1 MMAADSN
8 HRDLLHSNR
17 QLGPLP
23 MHRLRRVEKPTTVV
37 TDEIERVNGADN
49 PLDMARRGAYGPAVQ
64 TAAEPF
70 LPDRHPVSAALHDA
84 VVRIATVR
92 EDEVA
97 AVKAPISDDLRVL
110 SRHIKRLGY
119 FLGADVMGICRVPQ
133 SAVYTH
139 DFGGKPVEIEFRYAI
154 VLVMRKEYRSVQAS
168 TGTDW
173 FGDPLSFQ
181 AYLRLGIATEVMAS
195 YVKRLGYPASPQSTI
210 GRGKPGYQV
219 LIPPLLLWAGVGEVS
234 RVGVVLNPFLGLSY
248 KAAAVLTDM
257 PLEPDK
263 PIDFGLQD
271 FCQHCQICA
280 DNCPVGAISTG
291 NKVMYNG
298 YETWKVNE
306 KRCATFS
313 VTNKRGSICNTCVKV
328 CPWTRPNT
336 RPHDAVRW
344 AVQRSAVARRLAIR
358 ASSTNRRTKA
368 QADEKWWFDVHY
380 QDGVLSD
387 APERKW

>member
-1 MMAADSN
+1 MEVQHNGGNILTD
-8 HRDLLHSNR
+8 DR
-17 QLGPLP
+17 QLGPFP
-23 MHRLRRVEKPTTVV
+23 MHRLRRVDKPTTLV
-37 TDEIERVNGADN
+37 TGEIERVNGADN

-64 TAAEPF
+64 RAAEPF
-70 LPDRHPVSAALHDA
+70 LPDRHPISAALHEV
-84 VVRIATVR
+84 VVRVATVR
-92 EDEVA
+92 EEAVA
-97 AVKAPISDDLRVL
+97 AVKAPISDDPRVL

-119 FLGADVMGICRVPQ
+119 FLGADVMGICRIPK

-139 DFGGKPVEIEFRYAI
+139 DFGGEPVEIAYRNAI
-154 VLVMRKEYRSVQAS
+154 VLVMRKEFRSVQAS

-181 AYLRLGIATEVMAS
+181 AYLRLGIATEVVAS
-195 YVKRLGYPASPQSTI
+195 YIKRLGYPASPQSHI
-210 GRGKPGYQV
+210 GQGKPGYQV
-219 LIPPLLLWAGVGEVS
+219 LIPPLLLWAGIGEVS
-234 RVGVVLNPFLGLSY
+234 RVGVTLNPFLGLSF

-280 DNCPVGAISTG
+280 ENCPVEAISTG
-291 NKVMYNG
+291 DKAIYNG

-313 VTNKRGSICNTCVKV
+313 VTNKRGSICNSCVKV
-328 CPWTRPNT
+328 CPWTKPNT
-336 RPHDAVRW
+336 WPHNTVRW

-358 ASSTNRRTKA
+358 ASSLDGQGRARES
-368 QADEKWWFDVHY
+368 EKWWFDVHY
-380 QDGVLSD
+380 QDGILSD

>member
-1 MMAADSN
+1 
-8 HRDLLHSNR
+8 
-17 QLGPLP
+17 
-23 MHRLRRVEKPTTVV
+23 MHRLKRVDAPTTRV
-37 TDEIERVNGADN
+37 TGDVQRVNGANN
-49 PLDMARRGAYGPAVQ
+49 PLDMARRGGYGPAVQ
-64 TAAEPF
+64 RAAEPF
-70 LPDRHPVSAALHDA
+70 LPDRHPVSAALHDV
-84 VVRIATVR
+84 VVRVATVR
-92 EDEVA
+92 EEEIA
-97 AVKAPISDDLRVL
+97 AVKAPISDDPRVL

-119 FLGADVMGICRVPQ
+119 FLGADVMGTCRIPE

-139 DFGGKPVEIEFRYAI
+139 DFGGEPIDINYGNAI

-168 TGTDW
+168 TGTDL

-195 YVKRLGYPASPQSTI
+195 YIKRLGYPASPQSTI
-210 GRGKPGYQV
+210 GQGKPGYQV

-234 RVGVVLNPFLGLSY
+234 RVGVILNPFLGLSY

-263 PIDFGLQD
+263 PIDFGLQG

-280 DNCPVGAISTG
+280 ENCPVQAISTG
-291 NKVMYNG
+291 DKTIYNG

-328 CPWTRPNT
+328 CPWTKSNT
-336 RPHDAVRW
+336 WPHNTVRW

-358 ASSTNRRTKA
+358 ASSINGQGRARES
-368 QADEKWWFDVHY
+368 EKWWFDVHY
-380 QDGVLSD
+380 QDGILSD

>member
-1 MMAADSN
+1 MEVQRNGGNILTD
-8 HRDLLHSNR
+8 DR
-17 QLGPLP
+17 QLGPFP
-23 MHRLRRVEKPTTVV
+23 MHRLRRVDKPTTLVSE
-37 TDEIERVNGADN
+37 EIQRVNGADN

-64 TAAEPF
+64 RAAEPF
-70 LPDRHPVSAALHDA
+70 LPDRHAVSAALHDV
-84 VVRIATVR
+84 VVRVATVR
-92 EDEVA
+92 EEKVA
-97 AVKAPISDDLRVL
+97 AVKAPISDDPRVL

-119 FLGADVMGICRVPQ
+119 FLGADVMGICRIPE

-139 DFGGKPVEIEFRYAI
+139 DFGGEPIDIAFKNAI
-154 VLVMRKEYRSVQAS
+154 VPVMRKEYRSVQAS

-195 YVKRLGYPASPQSTI
+195 YIKRLGYPASPQSTI

-219 LIPPLLLWAGVGEVS
+219 LIPPLLLWAGIGEVS
-234 RVGVVLNPFLGLSY
+234 RVGVILNPFLGLSY

-280 DNCPVGAISTG
+280 ENCPVQAISTG
-291 NKVMYNG
+291 DKAIYNG

-306 KRCATFS
+306 KRCATFN

-328 CPWTRPNT
+328 CPWTKPNT
-336 RPHDAVRW
+336 WPHDAVRW
-344 AVQRSAVARRLAIR
+344 AVQRSAVARRLAIK
-358 ASSTNRRTKA
+358 ASSINGQDKA
-368 QADEKWWFDVHY
+368 RESEKWWFDVHY
-380 QDGVLSD
+380 QDGILSD